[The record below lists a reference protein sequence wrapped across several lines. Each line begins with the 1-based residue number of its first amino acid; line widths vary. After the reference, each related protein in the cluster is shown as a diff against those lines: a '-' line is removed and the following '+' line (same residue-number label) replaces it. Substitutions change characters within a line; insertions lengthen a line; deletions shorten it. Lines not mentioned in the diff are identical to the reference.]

1 MKMANEVKN
10 PLLSVVI
17 PAYNVEEYVDAC
29 LDSVVSQTY
38 SNLEI
43 IIVNDGSTDDTGAK
57 CDAWAAKD
65 DRIRVIHTDNFG
77 VCTARNKGL
86 DEAKGDFFAL
96 VDSDDYL
103 NPDMFGVLMK
113 KAKTSDADIVVC
125 GYKVQMPAGEELD
138 ECDFA
143 EEKTF
148 NESEIIGLSQ
158 DVLRHKGNICNK
170 LEIMQRAVYRRDK
183 INARFRIELSRLNED
198 YFYQIEALLCAKKV
212 VFIPDVLYYY
222 RYNSVGRSKV
232 FDFNKFLGFP
242 VLVRELNKL
251 YESRGLYH
259 IGDYAM
265 MMIAFNTVQRL
276 FSSDLNSKEIRN
288 YLCEMTSLPVWND
301 IKIDSSIMSMQ
312 EKVIYF
318 AMKHNAPIFLYCIMR
333 MNYAFRPKKVF

>member
-1 MKMANEVKN
+1 MIKELKN

-57 CDAWAAKD
+57 CDAWTAKD

-77 VCTARNKGL
+77 VCAARNKGL

-103 NPDMFGVLMK
+103 NSDMFGVLMK
-113 KAKTSDADIVVC
+113 KAMTSDADIVVC

-170 LEIMQRAVYRRDK
+170 LEIIA
-183 INARFRIELSRLNED
+183 ETRLML
-198 YFYQIEALLCAKKV
+198 ISAL
-212 VFIPDVLYYY
+212 
-222 RYNSVGRSKV
+222 N
-232 FDFNKFLGFP
+232 FLGLMRIIF
-242 VLVRELNKL
+242 
-251 YESRGLYH
+251 
-259 IGDYAM
+259 
-265 MMIAFNTVQRL
+265 
-276 FSSDLNSKEIRN
+276 
-288 YLCEMTSLPVWND
+288 
-301 IKIDSSIMSMQ
+301 IK
-312 EKVIYF
+312 
-318 AMKHNAPIFLYCIMR
+318 
-333 MNYAFRPKKVF
+333 